1 MTDSVFFRLGRAVR
15 RRPDLVLLAL
25 ALAAGLIGWW
35 FNLSSPAPPQRTV
48 AAAIA
53 PPANPKPSGPPP
65 CTVGLAEQMA
75 SAKQLL
81 AAKKATA
88 AYDLL
93 LPCSEAHRAGPD
105 AAAYQKIMD
114 QWQQAVAAQVKRD
127 EQADRAR
134 KKREGV
140 RLGMSPQ
147 DVLDS
152 SWGKPDK
159 INRTTRASGSLPTC
173 ASAAFASTRS
183 SCSAISASTGT
194 SGSRRACPP
203 SAKAESGASEATVP
217 TICCAMARLAVS
229 RA

>member
-1 MTDSVFFRLGRAVR
+1 MD
-15 RRPDLVLLAL
+15 
-25 ALAAGLIGWW
+25 
-35 FNLSSPAPPQRTV
+35 
-48 AAAIA
+48 
-53 PPANPKPSGPPP
+53 
-65 CTVGLAEQMA
+65 

-81 AAKKATA
+81 AAKKPA
-88 AYDLL
+88 AAFDLL

-159 INRTTRASGSLPTC
+159 INRTTRASG
-173 ASAAFASTRS
+173 
-183 SCSAISASTGT
+183 T
-194 SGSRRACPP
+194 SEQWVYRNRVEGYLYFDNDVLTS
-203 SAKAESGASEATVP
+203 VQN
-217 TICCAMARLAVS
+217 
-229 RA
+229 